1 VATAPPEPELPEP
14 ELPEPELP
22 EFELPEFE
30 LPELELP
37 ELELPELEDP
47 ELEDPELEVGVELEL
62 IPLELDEEDEPELAE
77 ADAEGELE
85 LAEADTEG
93 ELVAVW
99 WTSVAAVWVD
109 PGSTKATAPA
119 AATLATLTAVVVER
133 TLARPRSLAATAC
146 RMPSRC
152 ALLIVLILRSG
163 TRNHL

>member
-14 ELPEPELP
+14 ELPE
-22 EFELPEFE
+22 FE

-37 ELELPELEDP
+37 ELELP

-85 LAEADTEG
+85 LAEADAEGELELAEADAEG